1 MVDVVGMARTPGN
14 NEALSGVSRPGVTRR
29 WLIVVAVVLIP
40 ITLGAL
46 ATVLLYVTR
55 PKPAPTQHSASVASA
70 NSDIKG
76 YDGSVLVLQ
85 PETAAQVRIPLGLT
99 IEVVLQPNVGQDIV
113 SLQTD
118 VLTPTATPR
127 CHVKALCGF
136 PGAHIWTFRAVG
148 DGVGYLK
155 IVFGFTVCPKKGF
168 CTITPYVYKPIAVY
182 SRSQAS

>member
-1 MVDVVGMARTPGN
+1 MVDVVGMARTSGN
-14 NEALSGVSRPGVTRR
+14 DETLSGVSRTGVTRR
-29 WLIVVAVVLIP
+29 WLLVIAVVLVP
-40 ITLGAL
+40 ITLGAF

-55 PKPAPTQHSASVASA
+55 PQPAPTPHSASVASA

-85 PETAAQVRIPLGLT
+85 PETTAQVRIPIGLT
-99 IEVVLQPNVGQDIV
+99 VEVVLQPNVGQDIV
-113 SLQTD
+113 SLQTN
-118 VLTPTATPR
+118 VLTPTPNPP

-148 DGVGYLK
+148 KGVSYLK
-155 IVFGFTVCPKKGF
+155 ITFGFTVCPKKDF

-182 SRSQAS
+182 SRPQAS